1 MNALSSTATATDTT
15 SRGANTN
22 VSDAKPR
29 TAERMT
35 RSGARTS
42 AICSGELMTT
52 ANAYSDRFL
61 AASWTPTTFSMA
73 LPAIAT
79 TTSPANVSEIPIEL
93 IAGCR
98 ASTNQ
103 SDTNAA
109 ATALRASITT
119 ANATCQRGFSAS
131 SGPPGRPGSSPRRS
145 DAGSVRTNSSSRN
158 TDAMTDSAVSCDSA
172 GAWMRCATDGITIA
186 ATDTRSMTV
195 M

>member
-1 MNALSSTATATDTT
+1 MKALRRTATATDTT
-15 SRGANTN
+15 SSGENTS
-22 VSDAKPR
+22 VSDAKPS
-29 TAERMT
+29 TDERIT
-35 RSGARTS
+35 SNGARTR

-79 TTSPANVSEIPIEL
+79 TTSPANASEIPIEL

-119 ANATCQRGFSAS
+119 ANAT
-131 SGPPGRPGSSPRRS
+131 
-145 DAGSVRTNSSSRN
+145 
-158 TDAMTDSAVSCDSA
+158 
-172 GAWMRCATDGITIA
+172 
-186 ATDTRSMTV
+186 
-195 M
+195 